1 MDVGECHPGGRLHV
15 GELEDKISRAT
26 PGELVAMLYERA
38 VRDLENADALM
49 KVEGDPRSASDSIR
63 LVVHAQQIISELQ
76 RSLDKAKGGDLAANL
91 DRILE
96 YAQYRLAEA
105 VAGRKAEPIHDV
117 AGLLSELGDAW
128 RKLVDVKKV
137 RATFRDDDT
146 GLTGEGGKK
155 T

>member
-1 MDVGECHPGGRLHV
+1 M

-38 VRDLENADALM
+38 VRDLENAEALL
-49 KVEGDPRSASDSIR
+49 KVEGDPRSTSNSIH

-91 DRILE
+91 DRIME

-105 VAGRKAEPIHDV
+105 IAGRKADPIHEV
-117 AGLLSELGDAW
+117 AGLLSELRDAW
-128 RKLVDVKKV
+128 RKLVDG
-137 RATFRDDDT
+137 RQASATFRDDDT
-146 GLTGEGGKK
+146 GRSGEGGKK